1 MSRILSERIV
11 TGDVKGEN
19 NTASGCSHV
28 EHMGSVCDW
37 LLSQSETRR
46 DVQQPIGWSARS
58 ITRACKRSGVRMNR
72 VFFRTLENIVNVR
85 SRCYSSGCAVIE
97 KNEQTLLRRKQPVS
111 ERHSVGFCETCSRVP
126 WQQQHNTRHRKQFFF
141 FFCYHFYCFYLL
153 REFL

>member
-11 TGDVKGEN
+11 TADVRQN

-58 ITRACKRSGVRMNR
+58 IPRACKRSGVRMNR
-72 VFFRTLENIVNVR
+72 VFFVVVFFLEP
-85 SRCYSSGCAVIE
+85 S
-97 KNEQTLLRRKQPVS
+97 KT
-111 ERHSVGFCETCSRVP
+111 
-126 WQQQHNTRHRKQFFF
+126 
-141 FFCYHFYCFYLL
+141 
-153 REFL
+153 